1 MEITEKYFLGKGIAK
16 IVYQHPEDKN
26 ICIKFPNPN
35 KKRALKDIQREITYL
50 KRHQDHFTWLAPY
63 FGEIETNLGRGYMYQ
78 TVRDESGKLSQD
90 ITKTNWREHKEAIE
104 EKIITMYH
112 QARER
117 KAVINDLS
125 LSNIYIRKKTT
136 GFDLVLIDGF
146 GNSNFIK
153 LADYSKSFLTKKLNR
168 KFTKLCK
175 KLEIDP
181 GFMVE

>member
-1 MEITEKYFLGKGIAK
+1 
-16 IVYQHPEDKN
+16 
-26 ICIKFPNPN
+26 
-35 KKRALKDIQREITYL
+35 
-50 KRHQDHFTWLAPY
+50 
-63 FGEIETNLGRGYMYQ
+63 
-78 TVRDESGKLSQD
+78 
-90 ITKTNWREHKEAIE
+90 
-104 EKIITMYH
+104 MYH